1 MQSAE
6 SAKSVVYPEALWGTW
21 RLDPLRRPCVLPLSP
36 DSDGGFVVTAHKIE
50 SYESTYTPMSVQ
62 PDPRKKKAWRI
73 VSVETH
79 LGTQKKTMQHSF
91 TLEGDTLVEQD
102 GGYRAVY
109 MKCRAGRVI

>member
-1 MQSAE
+1 VAE
-6 SAKSVVYPEALWGTW
+6 PVAYPEALQGIW
-21 RLDPLRRPCVLPLSP
+21 RLDPLRKPCVLPLSP
-36 DSDGGFVVTAHKIE
+36 DSDGRFIVTAHKIE
-50 SYESTYTPMSVQ
+50 SYESTYTPVSVQ

-91 TLEGDTLVEQD
+91 TLEGDALVEQD

-109 MKCRAGRVI
+109 MKCRAGRAI